1 MYVYFSCGMGHA
13 NTSILKEERCSEGKK
28 TLHFKKIS
36 FMYKLHVHKLDKKVD
51 LNVYI
56 LIYRDNDILSNGKSK
71 LQRNYTIPL
80 W

>member
-1 MYVYFSCGMGHA
+1 MYVSCGMGHA
-13 NTSILKEERCSEGKK
+13 NTSMLKEERCSEGKK
-28 TLHFKKIS
+28 PCTLKKSPLCINC
-36 FMYKLHVHKLDKKVD
+36 MCNLDKKMD

-56 LIYRDNDILSNGKSK
+56 LIYRDNDILSNGESK